1 VSSLLENVDLHFVDG
16 IDEAWAMAR
25 WAGERREVPL
35 AFDTESSGLSPER
48 DQLRLIQ
55 IGDTQAGWA
64 VPMEWSGAALEIL
77 RKYDGELVAHN
88 LPHDFR
94 FLFRQTG
101 LELPWHK
108 LHDTL
113 LLASLDDPM
122 RQRGLKPLAK
132 QLVDPLADS
141 GQRALD
147 DGMKKQGW
155 DWGTV
160 PVDFGPYVWYS
171 ALDPV
176 LTAHLWKQL
185 YPRVRESCPRAYDAE
200 MGANRI
206 CTRMMLKGL
215 RIDRTYVTEA
225 MQKLRT
231 YADEARAW
239 LILAYDITSLLSARQ
254 IAKALTANGEP
265 PTGFTPTGLPQ
276 VNKEFLLR
284 VKDYGSTQA
293 AREIAEQV
301 LGARHAE
308 KLISAYLENFLT
320 QADCDDVV
328 HCQIWQAQAVTGRM
342 CIPDSHRL
350 LTQRGV
356 ISVDEIRAGD
366 RTIDSSGNWT
376 TVREVHRY
384 RNAETVVYSN
394 KYMTLEATREHRWVL
409 SREGVPDSIQVE
421 PMTGARR
428 TIHLAPG
435 SREFDFRSR
444 EIPLNGSREVQFAA
458 LIGWLVSD
466 GRSVEE
472 GNELRSYVYQTE
484 RKFYK
489 ECLRS
494 IPGEA
499 LMYDR
504 ITDGKDHHEMRI
516 STRWLRPRLE
526 AAGLSANP
534 LLRTSGT
541 LMQWVMSLSL
551 TELRAFFAAVWLA
564 DGNTSHPASRHISC
578 SSQSLREVLQ
588 YAGYR
593 LGYRSHITK
602 DGPGGW
608 SNGERYGVKFAG
620 SLISTRYLRQAPG
633 CSDVWCI
640 TTDSGTFTAWDQG
653 PYLTGNSV
661 TSPALQTLSRDDR
674 YIRGSFV
681 PRDDHVFISCDYDQV
696 EARLCAHYAED
707 EGLIRAFANADA
719 GGPDFFAGIASQI
732 FGREITKKDQE
743 RQLTKNVVY
752 GACYGA
758 GVEKMAQ
765 TAGVP
770 VATMRPVKEAFDR
783 NYPGVKRFSYK
794 AIAMARSADELDG
807 RPAVRSG
814 LGRYLPVERG
824 KEYVSVNRIIQA
836 EAAEVLKL
844 AMLDLEAA
852 GLGPSMCLPIHD
864 EILFEIPKDEAEDAR
879 HLIEETMTVRDRYR
893 VPLTCG
899 AQVLPERWQK
909 G

>member
-1 VSSLLENVDLHFVDG
+1 MVPDGTSSLGETQLHFVDSL
-16 IDEAWAMAR
+16 DEAWEMGR
-25 WAGERREVPL
+25 WASQRRDTPL

-48 DQLRLIQ
+48 DRLRLIQ

-94 FLFRQTG
+94 FLFRQAG

-176 LTAHLWKQL
+176 LTAHLWKHL

-215 RIDRTYVTEA
+215 RIDRAYVTEA
-225 MQKLRT
+225 KEKLRT
-231 YADEARAW
+231 YADEARTW

-308 KLISAYLENFLT
+308 KLISAYLENFLAR
-320 QADCDDVV
+320 ADSDDVV

-342 CIPDSHRL
+342 SC
-350 LTQRGV
+350 
-356 ISVDEIRAGD
+356 
-366 RTIDSSGNWT
+366 
-376 TVREVHRY
+376 
-384 RNAETVVYSN
+384 
-394 KYMTLEATREHRWVL
+394 
-409 SREGVPDSIQVE
+409 
-421 PMTGARR
+421 
-428 TIHLAPG
+428 
-435 SREFDFRSR
+435 
-444 EIPLNGSREVQFAA
+444 
-458 LIGWLVSD
+458 
-466 GRSVEE
+466 
-472 GNELRSYVYQTE
+472 TE
-484 RKFYK
+484 
-489 ECLRS
+489 
-494 IPGEA
+494 
-499 LMYDR
+499 
-504 ITDGKDHHEMRI
+504 
-516 STRWLRPRLE
+516 
-526 AAGLSANP
+526 
-534 LLRTSGT
+534 
-541 LMQWVMSLSL
+541 
-551 TELRAFFAAVWLA
+551 
-564 DGNTSHPASRHISC
+564 
-578 SSQSLREVLQ
+578 
-588 YAGYR
+588 
-593 LGYRSHITK
+593 
-602 DGPGGW
+602 
-608 SNGERYGVKFAG
+608 
-620 SLISTRYLRQAPG
+620 
-633 CSDVWCI
+633 
-640 TTDSGTFTAWDQG
+640 
-653 PYLTGNSV
+653 
-661 TSPALQTLSRDDR
+661 PALQTLSRDDR

-844 AMLDLEAA
+844 VMLDLEAA